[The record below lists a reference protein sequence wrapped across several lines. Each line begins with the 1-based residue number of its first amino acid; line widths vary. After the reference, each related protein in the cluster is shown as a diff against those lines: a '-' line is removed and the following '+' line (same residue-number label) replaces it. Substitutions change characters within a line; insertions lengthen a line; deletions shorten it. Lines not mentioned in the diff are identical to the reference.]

1 MEIDT
6 AVKHEFAEVIRL
18 AYSISADLGKSA
30 EKMLRDGREHPLSNE
45 EARQL
50 LKKVILVMK
59 KRVSKNGSKTARKN
73 LEGNVDDIVERILG
87 ASGTGTSA
95 QLSTRPVKG
104 LPLEGRNGIVPGP
117 VRPSPWFLGREV
129 DLNYGFV
136 KTVDIQLWEGN
147 DRLEIHLSQFR
158 QSTGRKPT
166 AEELLAIML
175 SEMRMPGV
183 TEVDQFEIEDLANS
197 IAVNGVR
204 RPPIID
210 TDGSLLDG
218 NRRVAACYYIL
229 NSDKFTSDQKRRVEY
244 MLVWQLTGHADDDDR
259 NAVVVSLNFEDDCK
273 QPWPEY
279 IRARKVFNEWQA
291 MLVVESRP
299 GPERIRQMKREL
311 SMKFAL
317 GTDVSTVTRYLKM
330 VDWAN
335 DFEEYHINDKG
346 LNTYEIKHRA
356 NECFQYF
363 DELSKGA
370 GAGGV
375 AHTLN
380 QDEGYKHLVFDLL
393 FQDKFK
399 NWTLLRKL
407 KHYDQDVRDSLTR
420 ARDISDREEAEDLID
435 ECLTSAANR
444 KREARVTGANQRIEV
459 FVKWL
464 EDLPL
469 NAFKREIRPESL
481 ARLLEALK
489 IVEVH
494 AEAIAGSKAAPRK

>member
-1 MEIDT
+1 MEVTND
-6 AVKHEFAEVIRL
+6 VKREFGEVLKL
-18 AYSISADLGKSA
+18 AYSISEDVGEKA
-30 EKMLRDGREHPLSNE
+30 ERILHEGRTHSLSDE

-50 LKKVILVMK
+50 LKKVVIVMK
-59 KRVSKNGSKTARKN
+59 KSMQESGNSAPPKS
-73 LEGNVDDIVERILG
+73 LEGSVDEIVERILNV
-87 ASGTGTSA
+87 
-95 QLSTRPVKG
+95 RVKG
-104 LPLEGRNGIVPGP
+104 SAHMGSSTQPNKVRLEKRMGITPG
-117 VRPSPWFLGREV
+117 VLRPSPCFHGREV
-129 DLNYGFV
+129 DMNLGFV
-136 KTVDIQLWEGN
+136 KTMDIQLWEGN

-158 QSTGRKPT
+158 QTNGRKPSPD
-166 AEELLAIML
+166 ELLAIML
-175 SEMRMPGV
+175 SQMRMPGV
-183 TEVDQFEIEDLANS
+183 SEADQFEIEDLANS

-210 TDGSLLDG
+210 TEGNLLDG

-229 NSDKFTSDQKRRVEY
+229 NSDKYNSDQKRRVEY
-244 MLVWQLTGHADDDDR
+244 VFVWQLTEHATEDER

-279 IRARKVFNEWQA
+279 IRARKVFDEWQA
-291 MLVVESRP
+291 MLAVEVRP
-299 GPERIRQMKREL
+299 GPERVRQMKRDL
-311 SMKFAL
+311 SMRFAL
-317 GTDVSTVTRYLKM
+317 GSDVSTVNRYLKM

-335 DFEEYHINDKG
+335 DFEEYHINEKG
-346 LNTYEIKHRA
+346 FNTYEVKHRA

-370 GAGGV
+370 GPGGV

-380 QDEGYKHLVFDLL
+380 QEEGYKHLVFDLL

-407 KHYDQDVRDSLTR
+407 KYYDQDVRDSLTR
-420 ARDISDREEAEDLID
+420 ARDISDNEEAEDLID
-435 ECLTSAANR
+435 ECLTGAANR

-469 NAFKREIRPESL
+469 SSFQREIRPQSL
-481 ARLLEALK
+481 HRLLEALK
-489 IVEVH
+489 LVQVH
-494 AEAIAGSKAAPRK
+494 ATAVFGEEVSKA